1 MVLNLH
7 PKCANPSCAAAFDWM
22 AGGKLFRFHH
32 ILAEP
37 AVANEDS
44 SKSNSQRA
52 SGHFWLCEQG
62 TEAKSRELPR
72 TQTRAVPSKFV
83 SLTKS
88 RKGGA
93 R

>member
-32 ILAEP
+32 IRPGP

-52 SGHFWLCEQG
+52 SGHFWLCDHCSNIYTLRYILQPLWP
-62 TEAKSRELPR
+62 ELPAAESKMPL
-72 TQTRAVPSKFV
+72 RAS
-83 SLTKS
+83 
-88 RKGGA
+88 
-93 R
+93 